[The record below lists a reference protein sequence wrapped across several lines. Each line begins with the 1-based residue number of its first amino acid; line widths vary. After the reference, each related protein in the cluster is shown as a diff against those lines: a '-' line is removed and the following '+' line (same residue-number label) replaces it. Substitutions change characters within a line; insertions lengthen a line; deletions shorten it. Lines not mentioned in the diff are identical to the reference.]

1 MTLKSNHS
9 LRALGWA
16 LVCHGLAFAPMAS
29 HAAAPTLAGETC
41 TLEPRTDV
49 DPAPGLPPDQLLNCA
64 GTNLGS
70 VSAYPARRK
79 KDTDALTGL
88 VSGFRASPASR
99 TLQAKMACKLNLA
112 KNLEITGFTAAAGV
126 PCKLANGGAP
136 QLLLLLQRDKLL
148 FIAEGPPV
156 SLPTLVSHVD
166 ARIGLAASEATR
178 LLNKVFEGST
188 PLASATELAN
198 MRTALADAR
207 QANRQGRYANAELLL
222 RNVLATQTKWLNGTD
237 VAIAD
242 TLLDLALAVSNQAR
256 DEEAL
261 ALFRRAEIIIAQS
274 PQESD
279 RARLATYQ
287 GYHAANMSRFDEALR
302 FASAS
307 AASWRKITAGPSV
320 SFSSIGG
327 DTPADDP
334 QKLEKGELALALNL
348 QANMALRV
356 EELALAQAAASES
369 LALLI
374 NTRGLPRWWR
384 ADVML
389 TLGKISSAQGRLS
402 AAEQYLNAAIAERK
416 LASGDGPQL
425 LPILAALGRAYQ
437 REGMYTSAIITFRDI
452 FARIKAMP
460 VGSDNPLSKEDL
472 IPFGLAVT
480 TYAETLTDEVQKQGL
495 YNEAFDAFG
504 LLRPAIVEQTI
515 ARALVRLA
523 ISDPALANL
532 VNGLQAAERAR
543 DAANLELSYETSLPD
558 GQRSKTVEDQ
568 LIAKKQA
575 AEKEA
580 AKLQKSIG
588 QQYPDYVNLA
598 APKALNTVAL
608 RERLSVDEGV
618 ASFIVGREVSFVQL
632 VRRDGIWIGRINEGS
647 EALADSVAT
656 LRRSVEAQGD
666 AMSDFDTALAHRLY
680 QQLFA
685 SVSSKLADLKH
696 LVIVPSGS
704 LASLP
709 FSLLIERAPQGKP
722 YAQVDWLV
730 RRLSISH
737 VPSLRAFYLQRT
749 TASAAR
755 PSRAMLAFGNP
766 ALTGQLAS
774 GVRSGSGSLSALA
787 SSCRQEG
794 PASGDLLR
802 ALAPLPETADE
813 LRIVQRVLGMGGLET
828 KVYLSNNAT
837 EAQLREEKLDDYRVL
852 YFATH
857 GLLPGELKCQA
868 EPGLVLTPPN
878 VANDRRDD
886 GLLETSEI
894 ASLRLNADL
903 VVLSACNTAGS
914 GSRFGGDALSGLAES
929 FFHAGARRLVVS
941 HWQVPSKATADLMSG
956 MFESLGAQF
965 EAGPAH
971 SLRDAQ
977 LRLIGKEA
985 SAHPFFWAAFVVVG
999 DGQADSMLPLPRS
1012 QAARN

>member
-1 MTLKSNHS
+1 MKLNPANQ
-9 LRALGWA
+9 LRALGVSSLVFA
-16 LVCHGLAFAPMAS
+16 LAMPMLS
-29 HAAAPTLAGETC
+29 QAAVPTLAGETC

-49 DPAPGLPPDQLLNCA
+49 DPAPGMPPDHLLNCA
-64 GTNLGS
+64 GSHLGS
-70 VSAYPARRK
+70 VSVYPARRK
-79 KDTDALTGL
+79 KDSDAVAGL
-88 VSGFRASPASR
+88 IATYRASPASK
-99 TLQAKMACKLNLA
+99 TLQAKMSCKLNLA
-112 KNLEITGFTAAAGV
+112 KNLEIAGFASAAGV

-156 SLPTLVSHVD
+156 SLPTLVSHAD
-166 ARIGLAASEATR
+166 ARAELSASSANN

-188 PLASATELAN
+188 TFASAAELAS

-207 QANRQGRYANAELLL
+207 NANTQGRYANAELLL
-222 RNVLATQTKWLNGTD
+222 RNVLATQTKLLNEAD

-242 TLLDLALAVSNQAR
+242 TLLDLALAVSNQLR

-261 ALFRRAEIIIAQS
+261 ALFRRAEIIIQQS
-274 PQESD
+274 PQEAD

-287 GYHAANMSRFDEALR
+287 GYHAANMGRFDEALR
-302 FASAS
+302 FASA
-307 AASWRKITAGPSV
+307 AASSWRKMTPGPNL
-320 SFSSIGG
+320 SFSTIGG
-327 DTPADDP
+327 DAPADDP
-334 QKLEKGELALALNL
+334 QKLEKGELAQALNL

-356 EELALAQAAASES
+356 EELALAQAAASEA

-416 LASGDGPQL
+416 LATGDGPQL

-437 REGMYTSAIITFRDI
+437 REGMFTSAIITYRDI
-452 FARIKAMP
+452 FTRIKSLPA
-460 VGSDNPLSKEDL
+460 GSENPLGKEDL

-480 TYAETLTDEVQKQGL
+480 SYADTLNDEAQQQGL

-515 ARALVRLA
+515 ARASARLA
-523 ISDPALANL
+523 IADTELASL
-532 VNGLQAAERAR
+532 VDSLQQAERAR
-543 DAANLELSYETSLPD
+543 DAANLDLSYETSLPD
-558 GQRSKTVEDQ
+558 AQRSKIVEDQ
-568 LIAKKQA
+568 LGAKKQA

-580 AKLQKSIG
+580 AKLQQSIAEK
-588 QQYPDYVNLA
+588 YPDYVNLA
-598 APKALNTVAL
+598 TPKALNTVAL
-608 RERLSVDEGV
+608 RERLGVDEGI

-632 VRRDGIWIGRINEGS
+632 VRRDGIWIGRINQGG
-647 EALADSVAT
+647 EALAESVAT
-656 LRRSVEAQGD
+656 LRRAVEVQGG
-666 AMSDFDTALAHRLY
+666 AMSEFDTALAHRLY
-680 QQLFA
+680 QQLFNG
-685 SVSSKLADLKH
+685 VSSKLADLKH
-696 LVIVPSGS
+696 LVVVPSGP

-709 FSLLIERAPQGKP
+709 FSVLVERAPQGKA

-737 VPSLRAFYLQRT
+737 APSLRAFYLQRT
-749 TASAAR
+749 TASAVK
-755 PSRAMLAFGNP
+755 PTRAMLAFGNP
-766 ALTGQLAS
+766 VLTGQSTS
-774 GVRSGSGSLSALA
+774 GARSGSGSLSALA

-813 LRIVQRVLGMGGLET
+813 LGVVQRVLGTRGLQT
-828 KVYLSNNAT
+828 KVYLSDNAT

-868 EPGLVLTPPN
+868 EPGLVLTPPMA
-878 VANDRRDD
+878 ANDRRDD

-941 HWQVPSKATADLMSG
+941 HWQVPSKATAALMSG
-956 MFESLGAQF
+956 MFESLGPEF
-965 EAGPAH
+965 ESGPAH

-977 LRLIGKEA
+977 LKLISKEA

-999 DGQADSMLPLPRS
+999 DGQADALLPLPRA
-1012 QAARN
+1012 QMARN